1 MGRVTVIYVQM
12 RVYPPGVRLSMHIWI
27 CRVLLW
33 PRLGGLLRCE
43 ELGSE
48 GQPGLWLS
56 SSPHSPC
63 PELMLRRSPVV
74 VSPSLG
80 SAMGVLGL

>member
-1 MGRVTVIYVQM
+1 M
-12 RVYPPGVRLSMHIWI
+12 
-27 CRVLLW
+27 CRALLW
-33 PRLGGLLRCE
+33 PRLGGLHRCE
-43 ELGSE
+43 VLGLE

-56 SSPHSPC
+56 SSPHSPR

-80 SAMGVLGL
+80 SALGVLGLQL